1 MARPTRLTLQQQ
13 RTLREL
19 IAKNEPLIRHAF
31 EAAIQNARGA
41 LDFAALVEAI
51 QINDLDRAAQLLRIN
66 QAVLWPLE
74 EAIRT
79 AVYAGAATVAT
90 PKSIAGAFTFNGR
103 HPRAEQII
111 AEAGARL
118 VTEIGSPGPEVI
130 RAVLLQGQ
138 QEVVGAQTVARR
150 LAGSINRVTG
160 TREGGIMGLDGPR
173 AQRSARV
180 REILGDKDQIADYF
194 KTVDGKRV
202 ARYTST
208 DRRFDAQVRKAIAE
222 GRALDKAT
230 IEKIAKAH
238 DARLLKSRGETI
250 AKDQAFTAQAQGRRE
265 AYQQIMDSGK
275 VERITKRWQHASA
288 KDPRHDHQALDGKEV
303 DLNEAFVMGD
313 GTQMQMPHDPSAGP
327 QHKLGCRCSVI
338 YIPKFRRSK

>member
-13 RTLREL
+13 RQIRDLV
-19 IAKNEPLIRHAF
+19 AKHGPLIRQAF

-79 AVYAGAATVAT
+79 TVYAGAATVAT

-103 HPRAEQII
+103 HPRAERII
-111 AEAGARL
+111 AEMGARL
-118 VTEIGSPGPEVI
+118 VTEIGSPGVEPI
-130 RAVLLQGQ
+130 RAMILQAQ
-138 QEVVGAQTVARR
+138 QEGIGAQATARR
-150 LAGSINRVTG
+150 LAGTVNKATG
-160 TREGGIMGLDGPR
+160 IRQGGIMGLDGPR

-180 REILGDKDQIADYF
+180 REILADKDQIADYF
-194 KTVDGKRV
+194 IGTKP
-202 ARYTST
+202 RYTGT
-208 DRRFDAQVRKAIAE
+208 DRRFDAQVRKAISE
-222 GRALDKAT
+222 GRALDKPA
-230 IEKIAKAH
+230 IERIAKLH
-238 DARLLKSRGETI
+238 DAKLLKARGETI